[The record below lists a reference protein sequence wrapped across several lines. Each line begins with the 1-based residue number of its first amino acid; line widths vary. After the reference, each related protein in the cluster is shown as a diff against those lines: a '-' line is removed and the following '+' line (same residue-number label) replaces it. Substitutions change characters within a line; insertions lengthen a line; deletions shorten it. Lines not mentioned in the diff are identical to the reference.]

1 MIFAILFGVTKCM
14 ELKNGAYE
22 NLVVK
27 IQDNVPQEKCTQI
40 LENLE
45 VRNDAVSFI
54 KHFRMLKYSISS
66 FQRGTRLTKYLN
78 FVNKTFLENSA

>member
-1 MIFAILFGVTKCM
+1 M

-45 VRNDAVSFI
+45 VRNLTIFFI
-54 KHFRMLKYSISS
+54 NQFRHQKFYPYVIAAKYYIHFLK
-66 FQRGTRLTKYLN
+66 
-78 FVNKTFLENSA
+78 

>member
-1 MIFAILFGVTKCM
+1 MRSVFVIFATFLGITNCM

-27 IQDNVPQEKCTQI
+27 IQDNVPQEKCTLI

-45 VRNDAVSFI
+45 VRNKEI
-54 KHFRMLKYSISS
+54 YKL
-66 FQRGTRLTKYLN
+66 
-78 FVNKTFLENSA
+78 

>member
-1 MIFAILFGVTKCM
+1 MRILFGIFAIILGNTECM

-27 IQDNVPQEKCTQI
+27 IQDNVPHEKCTQI

-45 VRNDAVSFI
+45 VR
-54 KHFRMLKYSISS
+54 KEK
-66 FQRGTRLTKYLN
+66 
-78 FVNKTFLENSA
+78 FLII